1 MKVQRIECKS
11 CGCIRQ
17 EKIHFVTGKRS
28 YTNKFARYVVD
39 LSRIGTIKD
48 VALFLNISWDTV
60 KDIQKRYLQRHYG
73 NPDLSK
79 LEYIGIDEFAVRKG
93 HVYKTIVADLLT
105 GQVVYVGDG
114 KGADALDRFWK
125 KARKAKAA
133 IKAVATDLS
142 TAFISSVRE
151 NAPDATLVFDHF
163 HVVKLMNDTLDKLRR
178 QAYNLEADLMKRKV
192 LKGTRWLL
200 LCNGADIYDSCHR
213 NRLENALEMNAPLM
227 KGYYLKESLREIWMQ
242 VTKEQAQQVLMN
254 WVEQAQD
261 SKVPLLQKF
270 AMTLMAHRSG
280 ILSWYDHHI
289 STGKLEGINNK
300 IKTMKRQAYG
310 YRDEKFFFHL
320 TSSINADD
328 KPFFS
333 KDSIGEDALCFAKE
347 GCLVFDSS
355 AEVSDTKLAYLC
367 IACQGCCLQSCGVSC
382 LLCPKCPIMHISG
395 FVIKQIHTF
404 DNLLQLRQVDSV

>member
-1 MKVQRIECKS
+1 MNPSYLYHAFGVRHQECTKTEYKGNQNIHYIQTRKDELCCPECKSRKIIRSGSIYRDIRSVPVGHRETILRMKVQRIECKS

-114 KGADALDRFWK
+114 KGADALEKFWK

-142 TAFISSVRE
+142 AAFISSVRE

-178 QAYNLEADLMKRKV
+178 QAYNQEADL
-192 LKGTRWLL
+192 
-200 LCNGADIYDSCHR
+200 
-213 NRLENALEMNAPLM
+213 
-227 KGYYLKESLREIWMQ
+227 ESLREIWMQ

-310 YRDEKFFFHL
+310 YRDEKFFELKILSLH
-320 TSSINADD
+320 D
-328 KPFFS
+328 KTY
-333 KDSIGEDALCFAKE
+333 A
-347 GCLVFDSS
+347 
-355 AEVSDTKLAYLC
+355 
-367 IACQGCCLQSCGVSC
+367 
-382 LLCPKCPIMHISG
+382 
-395 FVIKQIHTF
+395 FVG
-404 DNLLQLRQVDSV
+404 